1 MGMVILLARFISFI
15 FNPYLL
21 ILPIPY
27 FLVMRQTGD
36 SLYAGKWAV
45 FTLCFLMAVGLSVF
59 ILVKKGYFSD
69 LDISKREQRPLFFFL
84 LIFFAI
90 IYFLSLF
97 YFQGPIVLF
106 TALSGIF
113 LSIVVFSFIN
123 TRIKAS
129 IHVASITGL
138 IFSFSFL
145 YSGIFLLLLFLI
157 PLIGWSR
164 LKIHRHTKSEVY
176 VGAFLGILIPLVMVI
191 IFKVLL
197 HISFKP

>member
-1 MGMVILLARFISFI
+1 MFILLARFISFI
-15 FNPYLL
+15 FNPYIL

-27 FLVMRQTGD
+27 LLVMRETGD
-36 SLYAGKWAV
+36 ALYAGKWAV
-45 FTLCFLMAVGLSVF
+45 FTLCFLIAVGLSVF
-59 ILVKKGYFSD
+59 ILVRKGYFSD

-84 LIFFAI
+84 LILFAI

-97 YFQGPIVLF
+97 YFQGPLVLF

-138 IFSFSFL
+138 IFSFSIL
-145 YSGIFLLLLFLI
+145 YSGIFLTLLFLI

-164 LKIHRHTKSEVY
+164 IKIHRHTKEEVY
-176 VGAFLGILIPLVMVI
+176 MGAFMGILIPLVMVV

>member
-1 MGMVILLARFISFI
+1 MFILLARFISFI
-15 FNPYLL
+15 FNPYIL

-27 FLVMRQTGD
+27 LLVMRETGD

-45 FTLCFLMAVGLSVF
+45 FTLCFLIAVGLSVF
-59 ILVKKGYFSD
+59 ILVRKGYFSD

-84 LIFFAI
+84 LVLFAI

-138 IFSFSFL
+138 IFSFSIL
-145 YSGIFLLLLFLI
+145 YSGIFLALLFLI

-164 LKIHRHTKSEVY
+164 IKIHRHTREEVFM
-176 VGAFLGILIPLVMVI
+176 GAFMGILIPLVMVI

>member
-1 MGMVILLARFISFI
+1 MLVLLARFISFI
-15 FNPYLL
+15 FNPYILMLPVPYLL
-21 ILPIPY
+21 
-27 FLVMRQTGD
+27 VVRQTGD
-36 SLYAGKWAV
+36 YIYAGKWAL
-45 FTLCFLMAVGLSVF
+45 FTLCFLVAVGFSVF

-90 IYFLSLF
+90 LYFLSLF

-138 IFSFSFL
+138 IFSFSVL
-145 YSGIFLLLLFLI
+145 YNGVFFLLLFLI

-164 LKIHRHTKSEVY
+164 IKIHRHTKSEVFT
-176 VGAFLGILIPLVMVI
+176 GAAMGILLPLVMVI

-197 HISFKP
+197 HMSFKP

>member
-1 MGMVILLARFISFI
+1 MFILLARFISFI
-15 FNPYLL
+15 FNPYIL

-27 FLVMRQTGD
+27 LLVLRETGD
-36 SLYAGKWAV
+36 SLYAGKWAI
-45 FTLCFLMAVGLSVF
+45 FTLCFLIAVGLSVF
-59 ILVKKGYFSD
+59 ILVRKGYFSD

-84 LIFFAI
+84 LVLFAI

-138 IFSFSFL
+138 IFSFSIL
-145 YSGIFLLLLFLI
+145 YSGIFLALLFLI

-164 LKIHRHTKSEVY
+164 IKIHRHTKEEVFM
-176 VGAFLGILIPLVMVI
+176 GAFMGILIPLVMVI